1 MPILQAGDIKFVIYE
16 MIRESSD
23 VNIPEML
30 AAEVSFIQRIFLK
43 RYCIT

>member
-16 MIRESSD
+16 MNRESSD

-30 AAEVSFIQRIFLK
+30 ATEVSSIQRIFLK

>member
-16 MIRESSD
+16 MVRESSD

-30 AAEVSFIQRIFLK
+30 ATEVSFIDGIFLK

>member
-30 AAEVSFIQRIFLK
+30 ATDLPVSHNEDLIFPG
-43 RYCIT
+43 

>member
-16 MIRESSD
+16 MVRESSD

-30 AAEVSFIQRIFLK
+30 VTEVSFIDGIFLK